1 MAAQKKRTRI
11 TLAAIIMVVA
21 IVLSSF
27 VYLNSQKP
35 YSGAVENVSYANFDS
50 EAHAF
55 MYIAQD
61 QNFFTSNGI
70 NLTIR
75 SVGAGAAAIN
85 AVSSGTV
92 DIIPS
97 SDFSFVTNSAMQGK
111 NLTVIATVDK
121 SVSIFL
127 VARRDSGIE
136 NPADLN
142 GKRIG
147 LTLQSAGEFYL
158 GRFLDLQGLNI
169 HQVNLVNLPPA
180 QYVNAIT
187 NGTVDAIVSIQPT
200 VGTIQSQLG
209 TNAVTWSLQSEQP
222 AYLTLV
228 CRSDWATQHQDLV
241 IRFLKSLSQAED
253 YLINH
258 KAAAQAIVEKRLNET
273 ISQDTWSNN
282 QYTLSLDQSL
292 ILAMRDEAQWLI
304 SNNLTN
310 TTSVP
315 NFLDYIFTNGLE
327 SVKPGA
333 VNIIG

>member
-127 VARRDSGIE
+127 VGA
-136 NPADLN
+136 
-142 GKRIG
+142 KR
-147 LTLQSAGEFYL
+147 Q
-158 GRFLDLQGLNI
+158 RN
-169 HQVNLVNLPPA
+169 
-180 QYVNAIT
+180 
-187 NGTVDAIVSIQPT
+187 
-200 VGTIQSQLG
+200 
-209 TNAVTWSLQSEQP
+209 
-222 AYLTLV
+222 
-228 CRSDWATQHQDLV
+228 R
-241 IRFLKSLSQAED
+241 
-253 YLINH
+253 
-258 KAAAQAIVEKRLNET
+258 
-273 ISQDTWSNN
+273 
-282 QYTLSLDQSL
+282 
-292 ILAMRDEAQWLI
+292 
-304 SNNLTN
+304 
-310 TTSVP
+310 
-315 NFLDYIFTNGLE
+315 
-327 SVKPGA
+327 KPS
-333 VNIIG
+333 

>member
-1 MAAQKKRTRI
+1 
-11 TLAAIIMVVA
+11 
-21 IVLSSF
+21 
-27 VYLNSQKP
+27 
-35 YSGAVENVSYANFDS
+35 
-50 EAHAF
+50 
-55 MYIAQD
+55 
-61 QNFFTSNGI
+61 
-70 NLTIR
+70 
-75 SVGAGAAAIN
+75 
-85 AVSSGTV
+85 
-92 DIIPS
+92 
-97 SDFSFVTNSAMQGK
+97 
-111 NLTVIATVDK
+111 
-121 SVSIFL
+121 
-127 VARRDSGIE
+127 
-136 NPADLN
+136 
-142 GKRIG
+142 
-147 LTLQSAGEFYL
+147 
-158 GRFLDLQGLNI
+158 
-169 HQVNLVNLPPA
+169 VNLVNLPPT

-228 CRSDWATQHQDLV
+228 CRSDWATQHPDLV

-258 KAAAQAIVEKRLNET
+258 KEAAQAIVEKRLNQT

-310 TTSVP
+310 ATSVP
-315 NFLDYIFTNGLE
+315 NFLDYIYSNGLE